1 MNHPHYQL
9 RPGKTS
15 LYRRRVKHDTN
26 GSTEG
31 PRGEGAGELGADDAG
46 VACIRLLATEPLL
59 HVLEDSSDGFVD
71 SPCGLVTLPQMTRIL
86 VPRFSV

>member
-46 VACIRLLATEPLL
+46 VACIRPLATEALCVP
-59 HVLEDSSDGFVD
+59 EDCGCGLVD